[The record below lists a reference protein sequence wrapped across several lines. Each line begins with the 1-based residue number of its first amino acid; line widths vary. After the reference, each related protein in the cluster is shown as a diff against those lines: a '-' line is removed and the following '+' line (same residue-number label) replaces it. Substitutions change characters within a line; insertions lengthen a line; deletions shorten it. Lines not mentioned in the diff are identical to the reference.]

1 MLKAYFNANYEGF
14 MPLSNYHIDLL
25 SINYDWPVYTFEA
38 FEPLVDIDEN
48 ALVTYLKPFKSTP
61 ITRIEIIDD
70 SNNQKLFDKD
80 LENGTLIVC
89 TAFTGTEEDGNFITR
104 YALTIEDRPGIVP
117 NVIPIVN

>member
-1 MLKAYFNANYEGF
+1 MLKAYFNNNHDGF

-38 FEPLVDIDEN
+38 FEPLIEVDEN
-48 ALVTYLKPFKSTP
+48 ALVLYLKPLKETP
-61 ITRIEIIDD
+61 ITHVEIVDD
-70 SNNQKLFDKD
+70 SNDKVLFDKT

-104 YALTIEDRPGIVP
+104 YSLTIEDRPGIVP
-117 NVIPIVN
+117 NVIPMVN